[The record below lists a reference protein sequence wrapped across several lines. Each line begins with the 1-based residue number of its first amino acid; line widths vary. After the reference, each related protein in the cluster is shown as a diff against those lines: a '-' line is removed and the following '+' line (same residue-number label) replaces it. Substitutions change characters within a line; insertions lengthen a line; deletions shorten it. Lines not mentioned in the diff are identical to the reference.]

1 MPRIVGTSTRP
12 SCVFSSKRGRDSARY
27 QKFSDAFLG
36 LLADPA
42 IDRAAGRLSLVKVD
56 EAHPGALVLDH
67 GVEELP

>member
-12 SCVFSSKRGRDSARY
+12 SCVFSSKRGSDSARY
-27 QKFSDAFLG
+27 QQFSDAFLG